1 MDPSCYGTLQGGS
14 GYPSKFRYSIR
25 DFFFFPIA
33 RERTACSL
41 IRDSLV
47 SIAAHISETEPSQN
61 IGSFV
66 SLKCVTEIYTHCP
79 HLRARSIALAIF
91 TNDTDI
97 VCMPNANGSKSR
109 FDREGIHVLNLLTQ
123 HSKALDS

>member
-1 MDPSCYGTLQGGS
+1 MDPSCYVTLQGGS

-61 IGSFV
+61 IGSFA

-79 HLRARSIALAIF
+79 HLRARSIAFAIF
-91 TNDTDI
+91 KMTPI
-97 VCMPNANGSKSR
+97 LSVCPMQMDSKSR

-123 HSKALDS
+123 YSKALDS